1 MRSAQSLA
9 PAAYWASWADALP
22 MLQQRLP
29 NLSREVMDRLSIEGA
44 TGCLGE
50 LQAATRTMDRSR
62 FIDRPSWEALQRGV
76 RPQPPAAAEPG
87 EWQHGWQYYSSSS
100 SEYHFRETVGLA
112 QSCPADQAHLRS
124 HSGPCA
130 SLVLCGSPTSP
141 EFTVKPHRFRTVVL
155 ERLRLPLMVTDARCE
170 CGGILDTRGQ
180 HRAACPRS
188 GRLRSR
194 AVPTERTLA
203 RICREAGATVRCNAK
218 LRDMNVRVHATD
230 ERSIEVLASG
240 LAMNHGAQLA
250 VDITLRSAVTACGRA
265 CPNAATV
272 DGAVLTRARRDK
284 ETKYVELLEGDRCQ
298 LVVVGVSRL
307 AEEVVPHAFRV
318 LQSGILCVVRFDRR
332 RSVDRHRRRR
342 P

>member
-1 MRSAQSLA
+1 MS
-9 PAAYWASWADALP
+9 P
-22 MLQQRLP
+22 
-29 NLSREVMDRLSIEGA
+29 I
-44 TGCLGE
+44 
-50 LQAATRTMDRSR
+50 
-62 FIDRPSWEALQRGV
+62 
-76 RPQPPAAAEPG
+76 
-87 EWQHGWQYYSSSS
+87 WQ
-100 SEYHFRETVGLA
+100 
-112 QSCPADQAHLRS
+112 
-124 HSGPCA
+124 
-130 SLVLCGSPTSP
+130 
-141 EFTVKPHRFRTVVL
+141 
-155 ERLRLPLMVTDARCE
+155 
-170 CGGILDTRGQ
+170 I
-180 HRAACPRS
+180 
-188 GRLRSR
+188 
-194 AVPTERTLA
+194 VPTERTLA
-203 RICREAGATVRCNAK
+203 RICREAGATVRCNVK

-318 LQSGILCVVRFDRR
+318 LQSGILWVVGFDDR